1 MRQFAGLLC
10 NAPLELPPRGAT
22 PPLAARRCDY
32 LSGQRDLDVTI
43 HDSDGECHDRTGRG
57 RVEHSTSAQ
66 VKARPMQ
73 EAFDLAMVDITL
85 GEGYFGVG
93 AFVVN
98 GEDLVASAHK
108 THNDAI

>member
-1 MRQFAGLLC
+1 
-10 NAPLELPPRGAT
+10 
-22 PPLAARRCDY
+22 
-32 LSGQRDLDVTI
+32 
-43 HDSDGECHDRTGRG
+43 
-57 RVEHSTSAQ
+57 
-66 VKARPMQ
+66 MQ